1 MTEPKRIFDLFKGIA
16 SKIDEPIYYYKVATI
31 PAAYNESK
39 NLLTLKITVGGIYLV
54 LSAVSGTV
62 DAADSILSNYVAGG
76 TNIAGMQTRGTLNA
90 GGGVCAWFLKQIKEG
105 DILTLSSYGYYSK
118 SYDLTGHMV
127 AIRLGK

>member
-1 MTEPKRIFDLFKGIA
+1 M
-16 SKIDEPIYYYKVATI
+16 
-31 PAAYNESK
+31 
-39 NLLTLKITVGGIYLV
+39 
-54 LSAVSGTV
+54 SGNV

-105 DILTLSSYGYYSK
+105 DILTLSSYGYYYK

>member
-1 MTEPKRIFDLFKGIA
+1 M
-16 SKIDEPIYYYKVATI
+16 
-31 PAAYNESK
+31 
-39 NLLTLKITVGGIYLV
+39 
-54 LSAVSGTV
+54 SGNV

-127 AIRLGK
+127 AIRLGEMKMKKIIGHTESGTVVSLKDGGHGTA